1 MAGGRPRTTSLP
13 KNEMVQLGQ
22 EMVAWVRANNPI
34 HLKQWYSLEKRFTY
48 NQWKTMQ
55 ELPEFLPYYEEALN
69 LVSLNYINGT
79 IHPSIAQRW
88 QRIYF
93 KDLKV
98 QEDEDA
104 KFEASLK
111 NAEGDQ
117 VPENVLSSLE
127 SILSLMRS
135 RQSARKIDDRS
146 INNETKS

>member
-13 KNEMVQLGQ
+13 KNEMVQLGK

-146 INNETKS
+146 INNDTKS